1 MDGLIPAGLC
11 DVPFFLQT
19 LEGLLFLFFVGF
31 FFEGDEFLGGRNSLF
46 VAIIIHDQCSNQSVG
61 IHL

>member
-31 FFEGDEFLGGRNSLF
+31 FLRGMNFWGGE
-46 VAIIIHDQCSNQSVG
+46 IHYLLQ
-61 IHL
+61 